1 MQYLLT
7 VFITV
12 FLAELGDKTQLAIL
26 LYSSKAE
33 ASKTAILISASL
45 ALISTTLIAVFLG
58 DRLSRLL
65 NPKYLEPIAAIGF
78 IVIGI
83 FMLVTTGDD

>member
-1 MQYLLT
+1 MQYLIT
-7 VFITV
+7 VFVTV

-33 ASKTAILISASL
+33 ASKTAILIAASL
-45 ALISTTLIAVFLG
+45 ALISTTLIAVLLG

-78 IVIGI
+78 IIIGLM
-83 FMLVTTGDD
+83 MLLTGGED

>member
-1 MQYLLT
+1 MQYLFT

-33 ASKTAILISASL
+33 TSKTAILIAASL
-45 ALISTTLIAVFLG
+45 ALISTTLIAVLLG
-58 DRLSRLL
+58 DRLSRIL
-65 NPKYLEPIAAIGF
+65 NPKYIEPIAAVGF
-78 IVIGI
+78 IAIGVI
-83 FMLVTTGDD
+83 MLVTAGKD

>member
-1 MQYLLT
+1 MQYLVT

-26 LYSSKAE
+26 LYSSKADT
-33 ASKTAILISASL
+33 SKTAILVAASL
-45 ALISTTLIAVFLG
+45 ALISTTLIAVLLG

-65 NPKYLEPIAAIGF
+65 NPKYLEPIAAFGF
-78 IVIGI
+78 IIIGVI
-83 FMLVTTGDD
+83 MLFTYGDD

>member
-1 MQYLLT
+1 MQYLIT

-26 LYSSKAE
+26 LYSSKADT
-33 ASKTAILISASL
+33 SKTAILVAASL
-45 ALISTTLIAVFLG
+45 ALISTTFIAVVLG

-78 IVIGI
+78 IIIGVI
-83 FMLVTTGDD
+83 MLITNGDD